1 MRSGREQHGGQP
13 GRGSP
18 RRPRRAEATRE
29 AGKPPS
35 ADVGLS
41 PARRLA
47 EGRRTGTFKP
57 DAAAGSRSATGE
69 PARGSP
75 RERVTSELIK
85 GHAEDA
91 VVCSCPEEAVH
102 CACLGLAGLVS
113 AWPGSPC
120 GTGAKK
126 DRRSSGWLWTGATV
140 TEAREHPSD
149 QSLGR
154 GTELRRRKK
163 RLNWQILPAA
173 PRVTAA
179 GTFPWPFSS
188 ISLGRCSRPG
198 VPRRCVSP
206 KESPSQAGTVSLERE
221 KLYRPSKR
229 DAEEQ
234 QRKGCGCRGGSVS
247 VPSGYG
253 TTSSCSLVGF
263 SPCSGAVR
271 KRRDVSQR
279 QQECVLLRVA
289 LLGPGDAQSIAPPQP
304 RFGCRPLR
312 MPAVRGRACVWRLLA
327 LCAVGALQLGQRG
340 LPEVGSRACA
350 LPSAG
355 NGKEIRRWLRG
366 GAAALVAASR
376 LRKRRCRPAGAGYA
390 KRATPAPV
398 PPLGER
404 CRACARRCC
413 RLADETRYR
422 SPALARRRRPLRPR

>member
-13 GRGSP
+13 RRGSP

-69 PARGSP
+69 SARGGP

-154 GTELRRRKK
+154 GTEERRRKK
-163 RLNWQILPAA
+163 RLNWQVLPAA

-179 GTFPWPFSS
+179 FYA
-188 ISLGRCSRPG
+188 SLPVVSAKQARC
-198 VPRRCVSP
+198 
-206 KESPSQAGTVSLERE
+206 
-221 KLYRPSKR
+221 
-229 DAEEQ
+229 
-234 QRKGCGCRGGSVS
+234 GGSAAQGLWLS
-247 VPSGYG
+247 RRMGKRTFWSRHN
-253 TTSSCSLVGF
+253 LV
-263 SPCSGAVR
+263 
-271 KRRDVSQR
+271 
-279 QQECVLLRVA
+279 L
-289 LLGPGDAQSIAPPQP
+289 QP
-304 RFGCRPLR
+304 RGVLS
-312 MPAVRGRACVWRLLA
+312 
-327 LCAVGALQLGQRG
+327 LQ
-340 LPEVGSRACA
+340 
-350 LPSAG
+350 
-355 NGKEIRRWLRG
+355 
-366 GAAALVAASR
+366 
-376 LRKRRCRPAGAGYA
+376 RCR
-390 KRATPAPV
+390 
-398 PPLGER
+398 EE
-404 CRACARRCC
+404 
-413 RLADETRYR
+413 ETRR
-422 SPALARRRRPLRPR
+422 FPPPARAWTFM

>member
-13 GRGSP
+13 RRGSP
-18 RRPRRAEATRE
+18 RRPRRAEATRD

-69 PARGSP
+69 SARGGP

-154 GTELRRRKK
+154 GTEERRRKK
-163 RLNWQILPAA
+163 RLNWQVLPAA

-179 GTFPWPFSS
+179 
-188 ISLGRCSRPG
+188 
-198 VPRRCVSP
+198 
-206 KESPSQAGTVSLERE
+206 
-221 KLYRPSKR
+221 LYRPSKR
-229 DAEEQ
+229 DAEDE
-234 QRKGCGCRGGSVS
+234 QRKGCGCRGGWVS
-247 VPSGYG
+247 VPSGHG

-271 KRRDVSQR
+271 KRRDVSHR
-279 QQECVLLRVA
+279 QQERGLLCEEGV
-289 LLGPGDAQSIAPPQP
+289 
-304 RFGCRPLR
+304 
-312 MPAVRGRACVWRLLA
+312 
-327 LCAVGALQLGQRG
+327 QRG
-340 LPEVGSRACA
+340 
-350 LPSAG
+350 
-355 NGKEIRRWLRG
+355 I
-366 GAAALVAASR
+366 
-376 LRKRRCRPAGAGYA
+376 
-390 KRATPAPV
+390 
-398 PPLGER
+398 
-404 CRACARRCC
+404 
-413 RLADETRYR
+413 DESWCGFEAFR
-422 SPALARRRRPLRPR
+422 SL